1 MGEAGDFF
9 PEGGEHFLKLYI
21 IFREKFPAEY

>member
-1 MGEAGDFF
+1 MGEAGGFF
-9 PEGGEHFLKLYI
+9 RGGEHVLKLYI